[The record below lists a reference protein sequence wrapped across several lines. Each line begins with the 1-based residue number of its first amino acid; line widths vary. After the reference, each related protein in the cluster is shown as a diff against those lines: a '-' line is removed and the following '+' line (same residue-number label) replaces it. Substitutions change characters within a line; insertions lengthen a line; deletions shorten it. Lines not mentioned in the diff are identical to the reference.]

1 MMCKLS
7 LIVPIYGVERY
18 IRQFAESALDQSY
31 DDIQFI
37 FVNDGTKDRSMEILE
52 ELIEERFNHLRS
64 RIIIINKENGGLPS
78 ARKAGLEVADGEYIL
93 FADSDD
99 WLEKDAVAKIVA
111 KAEETDAD
119 IVYFDLI
126 KEYGHKTSY
135 KRERDYT
142 ADTRMDFSIN
152 RFN

>member
-1 MMCKLS
+1 MCKLS

-64 RIIIINKENGGLPS
+64 RIIIINKEANPQKKVAHRPS
-78 ARKAGLEVADGEYIL
+78 RQLITHNKPDGHNTEN
-93 FADSDD
+93 
-99 WLEKDAVAKIVA
+99 
-111 KAEETDAD
+111 
-119 IVYFDLI
+119 
-126 KEYGHKTSY
+126 H
-135 KRERDYT
+135 
-142 ADTRMDFSIN
+142 M
-152 RFN
+152 